1 MINQTQLE
9 IHSYSG
15 EGYLP
20 LMHHEEWRI
29 AELRYCEDLLPENIS
44 KLQRHNETDEV
55 FILLAGHCT
64 LFLGGNAPRIGK
76 IDGQPMEPLKVY
88 NIRRG
93 TWHSHT
99 LSPDATVL
107 IIENENT
114 CDDNSPEAELT
125 ERQKMRL
132 TAEADRCAQIEQA
145 NVESD

>member
-1 MINQTQLE
+1 
-9 IHSYSG
+9 
-15 EGYLP
+15 
-20 LMHHEEWRI
+20 
-29 AELRYCEDLLPENIS
+29 
-44 KLQRHNETDEV
+44 
-55 FILLAGHCT
+55 
-64 LFLGGNAPRIGK
+64 
-76 IDGQPMEPLKVY
+76 MEPLKVY